1 MSKLTAKEIT
11 QIADNLVSIA
21 RVLGE
26 YIIQHQLSVKGKLGN
41 LHAAILEEAGKLY
54 LLSALEIG
62 KEVHRSIEELNDLT
76 TEIQETYIN
85 LTDLKLIVNLAT
97 SVLNVSTAIASGNL
111 KGFVQAVKDLKL
123 LLYPE
128 ED

>member
-1 MSKLTAKEIT
+1 MSKITAKEIT

-21 RVLGE
+21 RVLGD

-41 LHAAILEEAGKLY
+41 LHAAILEEANKLY

-62 KEVHRSIEELNDLT
+62 KEVHRSIEDLNDLT
-76 TEIQETYIN
+76 TEIQETFEK
-85 LTDLKLIVNLAT
+85 LTELKLMVNLAT
-97 SVLNVSTAIASGNL
+97 LVLNVSTAIASGDL
-111 KGFVQAVKDLKL
+111 KGFVQAIKDLKSL
-123 LLYPE
+123 LRPE

>member
-11 QIADNLVSIA
+11 QIADNLVTLS
-21 RVLGE
+21 RVLSD

-41 LHAAILEEAGKLY
+41 LHAAILEDASKLY

-62 KEVHRSIEELNDLT
+62 KEVHRSIDELNDLA
-76 TEIQETYIN
+76 TEIQETFIH
-85 LTDLKLIVNLAT
+85 LTEIKLMVNLAT